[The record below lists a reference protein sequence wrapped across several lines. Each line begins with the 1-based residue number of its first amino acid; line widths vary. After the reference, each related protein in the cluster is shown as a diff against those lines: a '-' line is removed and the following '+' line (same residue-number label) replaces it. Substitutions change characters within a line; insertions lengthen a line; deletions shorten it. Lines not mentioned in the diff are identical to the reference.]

1 MGPWDRSGQG
11 ELVVVKIFL
20 CAVLMG
26 ALTGVVT
33 CGGGGGADGAPTP
46 PATGGGSGCGG
57 TEDTGGTNGTGDGA
71 DPGGGDGG
79 SGDLATTT
87 ILAVAES
94 QRVNPSAS
102 LQWQLS
108 IRRS

>member
-1 MGPWDRSGQG
+1 MRFAIGLLRISTA
-11 ELVVVKIFL
+11 KS
-20 CAVLMG
+20 
-26 ALTGVVT
+26 
-33 CGGGGGADGAPTP
+33 GGGADRAPTP

-71 DPGGGDGG
+71 DPGGGTGTGDGG
-79 SGDLATTT
+79 SVDLATTT

-102 LQWQLS
+102 LQWQLG

>member
-1 MGPWDRSGQG
+1 M
-11 ELVVVKIFL
+11 VKIFL
-20 CAVLMG
+20 CAVLMA

-71 DPGGGDGG
+71 DPGGGTGTGDGG
-79 SGDLATTT
+79 SVDLATTT